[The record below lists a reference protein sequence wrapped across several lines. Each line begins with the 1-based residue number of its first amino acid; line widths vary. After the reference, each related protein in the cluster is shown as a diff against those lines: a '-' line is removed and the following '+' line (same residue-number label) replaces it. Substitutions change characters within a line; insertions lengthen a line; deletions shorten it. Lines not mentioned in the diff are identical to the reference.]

1 MDDESAK
8 ELMKTFLLSFFLLG
22 SAIAGPKEMYADVLA
37 GKAVLIDVRENEEVK
52 EGMIDK
58 ALSIPL
64 SKMEADKPAT
74 ITQVKNVSGGKD
86 IYVYCRSGRRSQ
98 VFIDH
103 LKTEKVRAQNAG
115 GYQDLITAGLP
126 KKP

>member
-1 MDDESAK
+1 
-8 ELMKTFLLSFFLLG
+8 MKTFLLSFLFLF
-22 SAIAGPKEMYADVLA
+22 SAFAGPKEMYADVVA

-52 EGMIDK
+52 EGMIEK

-74 ITQVKNVSGGKD
+74 IQQVKDLSGGKD

-98 VFIDH
+98 IFIDS
-103 LKTEKVRAQNAG
+103 LKTGNVSATNSG
-115 GYQDLITAGLP
+115 GFEDLVKAGLP
-126 KKP
+126 TKK